1 MEIEVRI
8 SGPGWF
14 PCRCSPAICR
24 YTWLAKAV
32 RELDVD
38 PRLFGDEDWAMVDL
52 DFRKNMVGSIRF
64 WSLATSMAVVE
75 SNGAVR
81 GLTDFAL
88 SILGKRGLQLL
99 AETII

>member
-1 MEIEVRI
+1 
-8 SGPGWF
+8 
-14 PCRCSPAICR
+14 
-24 YTWLAKAV
+24 
-32 RELDVD
+32 
-38 PRLFGDEDWAMVDL
+38 MVDL